1 MKKTNAM
8 KDILIL
14 KKLKAEDPVDLP
26 MDEKF
31 YEQLHDKIMLSVEKT
46 EIKKMSKLA
55 KTWVFLERKTQSPRA
70 RIKKAAKPG
79 LAVLMMVL
87 ALSLMNNLGATG
99 NSQLLAQDLNQST
112 ILKEAQSRP
121 TEWSELVVNYQN
133 ENDFYA
139 DVLSRRGLETM
150 VEVDNALSQSL

>member
-1 MKKTNAM
+1 MKKTDAM

-14 KKLKAEDPVDLP
+14 KKLKAEDPVELP
-26 MDEKF
+26 MDEQF
-31 YEQLHDKIMLSVEKT
+31 YDQLHNKIMLSVEKT

-79 LAVLMMVL
+79 LAVLMMIL
-87 ALSLMNNLGATG
+87 ALSLINNMGATS
-99 NSQLLAQDLNQST
+99 NSKLLTQDLNQNT

-121 TEWSELVVNYQN
+121 TEWSELVVNYQS

-139 DVLSRRGLETM
+139 DVLSQRGPETM
-150 VEVDNALSQSL
+150 VEVDNALAQSL